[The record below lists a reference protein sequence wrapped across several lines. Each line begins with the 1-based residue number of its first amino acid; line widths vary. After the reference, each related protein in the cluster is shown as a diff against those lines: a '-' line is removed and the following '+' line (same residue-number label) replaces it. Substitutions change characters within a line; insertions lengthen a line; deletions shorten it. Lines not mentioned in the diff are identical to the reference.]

1 MIVKVCGMR
10 DEINIKEVG
19 ALGVDYMGMIFYEQS
34 KRYVANQIYKKPTIP
49 TVGVFVNED
58 FGFIQKKINQFYLK
72 AVQLHGDETYTY
84 CNELRDLL
92 PKDIQLFKAFR
103 VDKYLSSE
111 HISQYE
117 AAVDLFILDSSG
129 KNYGGNGV
137 KWDYEL
143 LNKLTISKPFLLSG
157 GIDDDIPINELVSIH
172 PMCVGVDLNSR
183 FETSPGLKNIEKLR
197 RFIKS

>member
-10 DEINIKEVG
+10 DEINIKELG
-19 ALGVDYMGMIFYEQS
+19 ALGIDYMGLIFYEQS
-34 KRYVANQIYKKPTIP
+34 KRYVANQLNKKPAIP

-58 FGFIQKKINQFYLK
+58 FGFIQNKINQFYLQ
-72 AVQLHGDETYTY
+72 AVQLHGDETHTY
-84 CNELRDLL
+84 CGELRDLL

-111 HISQYE
+111 QISKYNSFI
-117 AAVDLFILDSSG
+117 DLFILDSAG
-129 KNYGGNGV
+129 KSYGGNGV

-143 LNKLTISKPFLLSG
+143 LDKLNISKPFLLSG
-157 GIDDDIPINELVSIH
+157 GIDDGVPIEELVSIH
-172 PMCVGVDLNSR
+172 PMCVGVDLNSK
-183 FETSPGLKNIEKLR
+183 FETSPGLKNIDKLR